1 MKKII
6 SIIVL
11 LLSAIGAINWG
22 LVGAFNIDLVAM
34 LFGAMSSMARII
46 YILVGIAGVILLVG
60 GLKCMSMMNCDNNQC
75 SPKEPM

>member
-6 SIIVL
+6 SITVL

-34 LFGAMSSMARII
+34 LFGAMSMMARII
-46 YILVGIAGVILLVG
+46 YILVGISGVVLLVG
-60 GLKCMSMMNCDNNQC
+60 GLKCMSMWNSDNNQC
-75 SPKEPM
+75 NKEPM